1 MCLTDK
7 NEQGTISLPTQK
19 NIPVYT
25 TIIPPNI
32 TQTLQI
38 TPILDN
44 SGILPITNQ
53 IWNGSEYVRTSNK
66 NQFINIL
73 TSTDPNIIAFIPHL
87 RQPVVNNIVNIQAN
101 TNFNVSSIISIYNFN
116 VENSRALANFG
127 NSCYFGV
134 SMQLLFVMYNL
145 RNYILNNIKFT
156 NDDIDAATD
165 IAYNDIKNLLI
176 EMNIPP
182 KTISIRSF
190 PQYPY
195 VKQQIFKQFPVRLVE
210 EDADEFITRFTSGL
224 DDDIIE
230 LYIMRGSRE
239 YYHASTNN
247 LLSSQPFIFSSNHI
261 NSDIIKRNINGTLE
275 QVLYE
280 LHNGVELIAGSE
292 SIYNVNTGDYELGF
306 AHYKVEI
313 LPQYLF
319 VRLEL
324 IDQNTNLKQLNNI
337 QINTTLTLTT
347 DTNTITYFA
356 LGIIVH
362 RGNTITTGHY
372 TALVYDNYSN
382 NNFDYIFYDDQ
393 ISTKY
398 SIPIT
403 SKIIP
408 SNLYIKNQSDN
419 AFVILYG
426 DITKL
431 R

>member
-1 MCLTDK
+1 M
-7 NEQGTISLPTQK
+7 
-19 NIPVYT
+19 IPQNNRQ
-25 TIIPPNI
+25 I
-32 TQTLQI
+32 LQV
-38 TPILDN
+38 TPILDY

-53 IWNGSEYVRTSNK
+53 IWNGSEYVRISNK

-73 TSTDPNIIAFIPHL
+73 TSTDPNMIAFIPHL
-87 RQPVVNNIVNIQAN
+87 KQPVIKNNIVNIQNNAN
-101 TNFNVSSIISIYNFN
+101 LNMSLIISTNNFN

-145 RNYILNNIKFT
+145 RNFILGNIKIT
-156 NDDIDAATD
+156 NNDVDSATE
-165 IAYNDIKNLLI
+165 IAYKNIKNLLI
-176 EMNIPP
+176 EMNTSP
-182 KTISIRSF
+182 KTRSIRSF

-195 VKQQIFKQFPVRLVE
+195 VKQQIFKQFPVRLIE
-210 EDADEFITRFTSGL
+210 EDADEFITRFLSGL
-224 DDDIIE
+224 DNDTNE
-230 LYIMRGSRE
+230 LYFMRGSYE
-239 YYHASTNN
+239 FYHAATNV
-247 LLSSQPFIFSSNHI
+247 LISSRPFIFSSNLI
-261 NSDIIKRNINGTLE
+261 NSDIINRNINGTLE

-280 LHNGVELIAGSE
+280 LHNSVELIDGSE
-292 SIYNVNTGDYELGF
+292 SVQNISTGDYELGF

-324 IDQNTNLKQLNNI
+324 IDQNTNLKQFNNI

-347 DTNTITYFA
+347 KTNTVTYFA

-382 NNFDYIFYDDQ
+382 NNFEYIFYDDQ

-398 SIPIT
+398 SMPIT

-408 SNLYIKNQSDN
+408 KNLYIKNPSDN

>member
-1 MCLTDK
+1 MCITDK
-7 NEQGTISLPTQK
+7 NEMKTILNPPQT
-19 NIPVYT
+19 IP
-25 TIIPPNI
+25 IPQNNKRV
-32 TQTLQI
+32 LQV
-38 TPILDN
+38 TPILDY

-53 IWNGSEYVRTSNK
+53 IWNGSEYARTSNK

-73 TSTDPNIIAFIPHL
+73 TSKDPNIIAFIPHL
-87 RQPVVNNIVNIQAN
+87 KQPVIKNNIVNIQTNAN
-101 TNFNVSSIISIYNFN
+101 LNMSLIISTNNFN

-145 RNYILNNIKFT
+145 RNFILGNIKFT
-156 NDDIDAATD
+156 NNDVDSATE
-165 IAYNDIKNLLI
+165 IAYDNIKNLLI

-182 KTISIRSF
+182 KTRSIRSF
-190 PQYPY
+190 PQYPF

-210 EDADEFITRFTSGL
+210 EDADEFITRFLSGL
-224 DDDIIE
+224 DNDTNE
-230 LYIMRGSRE
+230 LYFMQGSRE
-239 YYHASTNN
+239 FYHAATNT
-247 LLSSQPFIFSSNHI
+247 LLSSQPFIFSSNLI
-261 NSDIIKRNINGTLE
+261 NSDIINRNINGTLE

-280 LHNGVELIAGSE
+280 LYNSVELIGGSE
-292 SIYNVNTGDYELGF
+292 SVQNISTGDYELGF

-347 DTNTITYFA
+347 ETNTVTYFA

-382 NNFDYIFYDDQ
+382 NNFEYIFYDDQ

-398 SIPIT
+398 SIPIA
-403 SKIIP
+403 SKIMP
-408 SNLYIKNQSDN
+408 KNLYIKNPSDS